1 VELVLRHV
9 PGTRDPI
16 AGVSP
21 WYALVELSDTLPG
34 AGLDAVVEAALG
46 EAVERDVVRDAVVAS
61 GSAQVAALWALR
73 EGISEA
79 QNPEGPSL
87 KHDVT
92 VPISA
97 IPAFVAATD
106 RALAAALPGVRVVAY
121 GHVGDGNLH
130 YNLSGPLPR
139 DDGAF
144 RARAAALSR
153 VVHDSAAAFD
163 GSISAEHGL
172 GQAKRDVIA
181 DYKSPLELELMR
193 GVKQLLDPAG
203 LMNPG
208 KVLPA

>member
-1 VELVLRHV
+1 M
-9 PGTRDPI
+9 
-16 AGVSP
+16 
-21 WYALVELSDTLPG
+21 
-34 AGLDAVVEAALG
+34 G
-46 EAVERDVVRDAVVAS
+46 EAVERDLVADAVVAS
-61 GSAQVAALWALR
+61 GSAQVDALWALR

-106 RALAAALPGVRVVAY
+106 RALAEALPGVRVVAY

-130 YNLSGPLPR
+130 YNLSGPEPR

-172 GQAKRDVIA
+172 GQSKRDVIA

-208 KVLPA
+208 KVLPG